1 MKPDYRANDLCAALL
16 LAGAAFGLA
25 ISVSMPTLRALSP
38 GDAKRMCEAQSAKV
52 AQYVVSENPASGKA
66 INTPLG
72 GQRGS
77 AERGVKWLV
86 SPRAGHCIACH
97 EIPAL
102 KDRITPEDRTSRRRL
117 GYHGTV
123 GPSLGGVASR
133 YSEGELR
140 LLIVDPRLVRPAA
153 IKPPYHSVES
163 LHDVAP
169 TCEGKPILSAQQVE
183 DIVAFLK
190 TLK

>member
-1 MKPDYRANDLCAALL
+1 MIPDHRANGLLAALL

-25 ISVSMPTLRALSP
+25 LGAPLPSLRALSP
-38 GDAKRMCEAQSAKV
+38 EDARAVCEAKSAKV
-52 AQYVVSENPASGKA
+52 AQFVVSEGPAPGKA
-66 INTPLG
+66 INMPLDG
-72 GQRGS
+72 KRGN
-77 AERGVKWLV
+77 AERGVRWII
-86 SPRAGHCIACH
+86 SPESGFCIACH

-117 GYHGTV
+117 GYHGTI
-123 GPSLGGVASR
+123 GPPLDGVASR
-133 YSEGELR
+133 YTEGELR
-140 LLIVDPRLVRPAA
+140 LLIVDPRLARPAA
-153 IKPPYHSVES
+153 IKPPFHSVAA

-169 TCEGKPILSAQQVE
+169 PCEGKPILSARQVE

>member
-1 MKPDYRANDLCAALL
+1 MKPDRRANALLAALL

-25 ISVSMPTLRALSP
+25 ISLPMPTLRALSP
-38 GDAKRMCEAQSAKV
+38 GDAKTVCEAQSAKV
-52 AQYVVSENPASGKA
+52 AQFVVSEDPALGKA
-66 INTPLG
+66 INTPLDG
-72 GQRGS
+72 KRGN
-77 AERGVKWLV
+77 AERGVRWII
-86 SPRAGHCIACH
+86 SPESGHCIACH

-102 KDRITPEDRTSRRRL
+102 KDRINPENRTSRRRF
-117 GYHGTV
+117 GFHGTI
-123 GPSLGGVASR
+123 GPSLEGVASR
-133 YSEGELR
+133 YSKGELR

-153 IKPPYHSVES
+153 IKPPFHSVEA

-169 TCEGKPILSAQQVE
+169 TCEGKPILSARQVE

>member
-1 MKPDYRANDLCAALL
+1 MKPDYRANGLCAALL

-25 ISVSMPTLRALSP
+25 ISLPMPTLWALSP
-38 GDAKRMCEAQSAKV
+38 GDAKTVCEAQSAKV
-52 AQYVVSENPASGKA
+52 AQFAVSEAPALGKA

-72 GQRGS
+72 GKRGN
-77 AERGVKWLV
+77 AERGVQWII
-86 SPRAGHCIACH
+86 SPATGHCIACH

-117 GYHGTV
+117 GYHGTI
-123 GPSLGGVASR
+123 GPSLAGVASR
-133 YSEGELR
+133 YTEGELR

-153 IKPPYHSVES
+153 IKPPFHSVDAR
-163 LHDVAP
+163 HDVAP